1 LAGVNDRLLA
11 FRYALALR
19 RTSLARELLVHI
31 QKCGSVAAVSLAVGL
46 AATPVAT
53 AATQTKYYEFSAADA
68 CQLSVP
74 TTDTK
79 VRPRANGYRNE
90 GTGNQF
96 VICGM
101 GGYEKNTVMYMALL
115 YTSMDGQPHSMS
127 CTGVTGLTGSGIEPI
142 YSTKTVN
149 IAASGF
155 SFASWGAEDFGGS
168 EGSPIDSG
176 MNLSVTCTLP
186 PNVALQGFESE
197 QLIDVGN

>member
-1 LAGVNDRLLA
+1 MHTTKCGIVAAASLA
-11 FRYALALR
+11 F
-19 RTSLARELLVHI
+19 
-31 QKCGSVAAVSLAVGL
+31 GL
-46 AATPVAT
+46 AMAPTAS
-53 AATQTKYYEFSAADA
+53 AATQTKIYEFSAADA

-74 TTDTK
+74 TTDTM

-101 GGYEKNTVMYMALL
+101 GGYEKNTVLHMILL
-115 YTSMDGQPHSMS
+115 YTAMDGQPHSMS
-127 CTGVTGLTGSGIEPI
+127 CTGVTGLTGSGTEPI

-149 IAASGF
+149 IAATGY
-155 SFASWGAEDFGGS
+155 SFAVWGAEDFGGT

-176 MNLSVTCTLP
+176 MNLTATCTLP

>member
-1 LAGVNDRLLA
+1 MKCSLVT
-11 FRYALALR
+11 ALFAL
-19 RTSLARELLVHI
+19 
-31 QKCGSVAAVSLAVGL
+31 GAAMAP
-46 AATPVAT
+46 AAN
-53 AATQTKYYEFSAADA
+53 AATQDKIYEFSAADA

-90 GTGNQF
+90 GTTSQF

-101 GGYEKNTVMYMALL
+101 GGYEKGTVMHMVLL
-115 YTSMDGQPHSMS
+115 YTSMDGQAHSMS
-127 CTGVTGLTGSGIEPI
+127 CTGVTGLTGSGRGPL

-149 IAASGF
+149 VAATGY
-155 SFASWGAEDFGGS
+155 SFGLWSAEDFGGT
-168 EGSPIDSG
+168 EGTPIDAG

>member
-1 LAGVNDRLLA
+1 MHFVK
-11 FRYALALR
+11 
-19 RTSLARELLVHI
+19 S
-31 QKCGSVAAVSLAVGL
+31 GL
-46 AATPVAT
+46 AAFSLAAGLAAAPAAT
-53 AATQTKYYEFSAADA
+53 AVTQDKVYEFSAADA

-90 GTGNQF
+90 GTSNQF

-101 GGYEKNTVMYMALL
+101 GGYEKGTVLYMALL
-115 YTSMDGQPHSMS
+115 YTSMDGAQHDMS
-127 CTGVTGLTGSGIEPI
+127 CTGVTGLTGSESGPL
-142 YSTKTVN
+142 YSTKTVSV
-149 IAASGF
+149 AASGY
-155 SFASWGAEDFGGS
+155 SFATWGAEDFGAD
-168 EGSPIDSG
+168 EGAPIDSG